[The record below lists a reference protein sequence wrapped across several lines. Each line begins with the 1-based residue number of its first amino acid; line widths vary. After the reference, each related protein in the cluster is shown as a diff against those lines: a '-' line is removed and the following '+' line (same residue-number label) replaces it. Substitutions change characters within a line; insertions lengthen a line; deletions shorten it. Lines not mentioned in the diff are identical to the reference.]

1 MDWESAFN
9 SIIAAL
15 GTAAVYLF
23 GGWDMMLQVLLI
35 FIAFDLLT
43 GVMAAFKKK
52 DVSSDV
58 YLYGA
63 IRKVGILILV
73 SIGHLLDIVMHFEDP
88 MVRTAVIFWLIAR
101 EGISILENLG
111 VMGVNIPEILEEALR
126 ILKKE
131 HEQWEGDNR

>member
-1 MDWESAFN
+1 MDWECAFN

-58 YLYGA
+58 YLYGV

-73 SIGHLLDIVMHFEDP
+73 SIGHLLDIVIEFDDP

-101 EGISILENLG
+101 EGISILENLSVVG
-111 VMGVNIPEILEEALR
+111 VKIPEILKEALR

-131 HEQWEGDNR
+131 HEQWEGDN